1 MTTTMTPLA
10 PIVADIRK
18 KAAALKKRIVLPEG
32 EEKRTLMAAAILK
45 KDGLCVPILVGNP
58 EKAKAVAAANGAD
71 ITGIEIVDPVKDSK
85 YAEYVGQYYE
95 LRKHKGIDEAEAKKS
110 VADPMVFAVMMLH
123 NDRVD
128 GFLSGADHATADTVR
143 PALHIIKPAPGVR
156 TISSFFIMIF
166 PNKSQ
171 GDNGVLIMADC
182 AINIDPVPVKLASIG
197 ISSAKMAKVLC
208 GIDPRVAFLS
218 FSTNGST
225 EHPLAA
231 AVKEAVRV
239 AKEKAPDMAIDG
251 EMQADAALVPEIGQR
266 KFPGSKVAG
275 RANVLVFPDLQSGNI
290 GYKLVQ
296 RLTGAEALGPIM
308 QGFNKPV
315 NDLSRGASVDDIVNM
330 ACVTALQT
338 DPALRG

>member
-1 MTTTMTPLA
+1 MN
-10 PIVADIRK
+10 PIADIRR

-32 EEKRTLMAAAILK
+32 EEKRTVKAAAIMK
-45 KDGLCVPILVGNP
+45 HDGLCVPILLGRP
-58 EKAKAVAAANGAD
+58 AETAKAAAEQNVD
-71 ITGIEIVDPVKDSK
+71 ISGIEIVEIEKDAHFRE
-85 YAEYVGQYYE
+85 YAAQYFE
-95 LRKHKGIDEAEAKKS
+95 LRKHKGISESDAAAT
-110 VADPMVFAVMMLH
+110 VRDPLVYGVMMLH

-128 GFLSGADHATADTVR
+128 GYLSGADHATADTVR

-166 PNKSQ
+166 PQKTQ

-182 AINIDPVPVKLASIG
+182 AINIDPPPIKLASIG
-197 ISSAKMAKVLC
+197 VSSARMAKTLI
-208 GIDPRVAFLS
+208 GLDPRVAFLS

-225 EHPLAA
+225 QHELADH
-231 AVKEAVRV
+231 VKEAVRI
-239 AKEKAPDMAIDG
+239 AREKAPELAIDG

-266 KFPGSKVAG
+266 KFPNSKVAG
-275 RANVLVFPDLQSGNI
+275 RANVLIFPDLQSGNI

-315 NDLSRGASVDDIVNM
+315 NDLSRGASVEDIVNM

-338 DPALRG
+338 DPALRGER

>member
-1 MTTTMTPLA
+1 MTTTLSRD
-10 PIVADIRK
+10 IVGDIRR
-18 KAAALKKRIVLPEG
+18 KAAALRKRIVLPEG
-32 EEKRTLMAAAILK
+32 EEKRTVVAASILK
-45 KDGLCVPILVGNP
+45 KEGLCVPVLLGDT
-58 EKAKAVAAANGAD
+58 EKARKVSADNGAD
-71 ITGIEIVDPVKDSK
+71 LSGVEIVDPAKDAK
-85 YAEYVGQYYE
+85 FAEYAAQYHE
-95 LRKHKGIDEAEAKKS
+95 LRKHKGIGEAEARAA
-110 VADPMVFAVMMLH
+110 VAEPLVYGVMMLH

-128 GFLSGADHATADTVR
+128 GYLSGADHATADTVR

-166 PNKSQ
+166 PSPKQ
-171 GDNGVLIMADC
+171 GDEGVLIMGDC

-197 ISSAKMAKVLC
+197 ISSARMAKVLC
-208 GIDPRVAFLS
+208 GIEPRIAFLS

-225 EHPLAA
+225 EHELVS

-239 AKEKAPDMAIDG
+239 AKEKAPDLAIDG

-308 QGFNKPV
+308 QGFAKPV

-330 ACVTALQT
+330 ACVTALQS
-338 DPALRG
+338 DPSLR

>member
-1 MTTTMTPLA
+1 MTTTMTALS
-10 PIVADIRK
+10 PIVSDIRR
-18 KAAALKKRIVLPEG
+18 KAAALKKRVVLPEG
-32 EEKRTLMAAAILK
+32 EEKRTLKAAAILK
-45 KDGLCVPILVGNP
+45 KDGLCVPILLGNP
-58 EKAKAVAAANGAD
+58 DKARQIAEANGAD
-71 ITGIEIVDPVKDSK
+71 ISGIEIVDPSKDAK
-85 YAEYVGQYYE
+85 FKEYAAQYFE
-95 LRKHKGIDEAEAKKS
+95 LRKHKGISEIEAEAALK
-110 VADPMVFAVMMLH
+110 DPMVYGVMMLH

-143 PALHIIKPAPGVR
+143 PALQIIKPAPGVR
-156 TISSFFIMIF
+156 AISSFFIMIF
-166 PNKSQ
+166 PSPSQ

-182 AINIDPVPVKLASIG
+182 AINIDPTPVKLASIG
-197 ISSAKMAKVLC
+197 IASARMAKALC
-208 GIDPRVAFLS
+208 GLDPRVAFLS

-225 EHPLAA
+225 EHELVD
-231 AVKEAVRV
+231 AVKEAVRL
-239 AKEKAPDMAIDG
+239 AREKAPDLAIDG

-296 RLTGAEALGPIM
+296 RLTGAEALGPIL

-330 ACVTALQT
+330 ACVTALQS
-338 DPALRG
+338 DPGLRG

>member
-1 MTTTMTPLA
+1 MTTNTA
-10 PIVADIRK
+10 SSRDIVGDIRR
-18 KAAALKKRIVLPEG
+18 KAAALKKKIVLPEG
-32 EEKRTLMAAAILK
+32 EEKRTLKAAAILK
-45 KDGLCVPILVGNP
+45 RDGLCVPVLIGNP
-58 EKAKAVAAANGAD
+58 DKARKVAAENGAD
-71 ITGIEIVDPVKDSK
+71 ISGIEIADPATDVDFKK
-85 YAEYVGQYYE
+85 YSSQFFE
-95 LRKHKGIDEAEAKKS
+95 LRKHKGLTEAQA
-110 VADPMVFAVMMLH
+110 ADAVRDPLVYGVMMLH

-143 PALHIIKPAPGVR
+143 PALWIIKPAAGVR
-156 TISSFFIMIF
+156 TISSFFVMIF
-166 PNKSQ
+166 PKPEL

-197 ISSAKMAKVLC
+197 ISSARMAKVLC
-208 GIDPRVAFLS
+208 GIEPRLAFLS

-225 EHPLAA
+225 DHPLVD
-231 AVKEAVRV
+231 AVKEAVRI
-239 AKEKAPDMAIDG
+239 AKEKAPDLPIDG

-275 RANVLVFPDLQSGNI
+275 KANVLIFPDLQSGNI

>member
-1 MTTTMTPLA
+1 MTTLTKNRD
-10 PIVADIRK
+10 IVGDIRR

-32 EEKRTLMAAAILK
+32 DEKRTLKAAAILK
-45 KDGLCVPILVGNP
+45 KDGLCVPVLVGKLDSIKKN
-58 EKAKAVAAANGAD
+58 AAANGVDLA
-71 ITGIEIVDPVKDSK
+71 GIELVDPATDAKTAD
-85 YAEYVGQYYE
+85 YAAQYFE
-95 LRKHKGIDEAEAKKS
+95 LRKHKGISEDEAKKS
-110 VADPMVFAVMMLH
+110 VLDPMVFGVMMLH

-166 PNKSQ
+166 PKPEQ
-171 GDNGVLIMADC
+171 GDDGVLIMGDC

-197 ISSAKMAKVLC
+197 ISSARMAKVLC
-208 GIDPRVAFLS
+208 GIDPRIAFLS

-225 EHPLAA
+225 EHELVD

-239 AKEKAPDMAIDG
+239 AKEKAPDLAIDG

-308 QGFNKPV
+308 QGFAKPV

-330 ACVTALQT
+330 ACVTALQS
-338 DPALRG
+338 DPSLR

>member
-32 EEKRTLMAAAILK
+32 DEKRTLKAAAILK
-45 KDGLCVPILVGNP
+45 KDGLCVPILLADP
-58 EKAKAVAAANGAD
+58 AKAQAVAAANGAD
-71 ITGIEIVDPVKDSK
+71 IAGIEIVDPVKDSK
-85 YAEYVGQYYE
+85 YAAYVGQYYE
-95 LRKHKGIDEAEAKKS
+95 LRKHKGIDEAEAQKQ
-110 VADPMVFAVMMLH
+110 VADPMVFGVMMLH

-156 TISSFFIMIF
+156 AISSFFVMIF
-166 PNKSQ
+166 PKPEQ

-182 AINIDPVPVKLASIG
+182 AINIDPTPVKLASIG
-197 ISSAKMAKVLC
+197 ISSARMAKVLC
-208 GIDPRVAFLS
+208 GIEPRVAFLS

-225 EHPLAA
+225 QHELAD
-231 AVKEAVRV
+231 AVKEAVKT
-239 AKEKAPDMAIDG
+239 AKEKAPDLAIDG

>member
-1 MTTTMTPLA
+1 MTTLTKNRD
-10 PIVADIRK
+10 IVGDIRR

-32 EEKRTLMAAAILK
+32 DEKRTLKAASILK
-45 KDGLCVPILVGNP
+45 EKALCVPVLVGNSDSI
-58 EKAKAVAAANGAD
+58 KNNAAANGVSLD
-71 ITGIEIVDPVKDSK
+71 GIEVVDPATDAQTKAYTS
-85 YAEYVGQYYE
+85 QYFE
-95 LRKHKGIDEAEAKKS
+95 LRKHKGISEDEAAKS
-110 VADPMVFAVMMLH
+110 VLDPMVFGVMMLH

-166 PNKSQ
+166 PKPEQ
-171 GDNGVLIMADC
+171 GDDGVLIMGDC

-197 ISSAKMAKVLC
+197 ISSARMAKVLC
-208 GIDPRVAFLS
+208 GIEPRIAFLS

-225 EHPLAA
+225 EHELVD

-239 AKEKAPDMAIDG
+239 AKEKAPDLAIDG

-308 QGFNKPV
+308 QGFAKPV

-330 ACVTALQT
+330 ACVTALQS
-338 DPALRG
+338 DPSLR

>member
-1 MTTTMTPLA
+1 MTTNTLSRD
-10 PIVADIRK
+10 IIGDIRR

-32 EEKRTLMAAAILK
+32 DEKRTLKSAAILK
-45 KDGLCVPILVGNP
+45 KEGLCVPVLVGDL
-58 EKAKAVAAANGAD
+58 AKARKVAAENGVDLA
-71 ITGIEIVDPVKDSK
+71 GIEFIEPLKDAK
-85 YAEYVGQYYE
+85 FAEYVGQYYE
-95 LRKHKGIDEAEAKKS
+95 LRKHKGISEDEAKTS
-110 VADPMVFAVMMLH
+110 VADPMVYGVMMLH

-166 PNKSQ
+166 PDPKQ
-171 GDNGVLIMADC
+171 GDEGVLIMADC

-197 ISSAKMAKVLC
+197 ISSARMAKVLA
-208 GIDPRVAFLS
+208 GIDPRIAFLS

-225 EHPLAA
+225 EHELVS
-231 AVKEAVRV
+231 AVKEAVRI
-239 AKEKAPDMAIDG
+239 AKEKAPDLAIDG

-296 RLTGAEALGPIM
+296 RLTGAEALGPIL
-308 QGFNKPV
+308 QGFAKPV

-330 ACVTALQT
+330 ACVTALQS
-338 DPALRG
+338 DPSLR